1 MVVLILQSEGRYYRQ
16 QRQQYFCYQLF
27 KPFLTMNSDDF
38 RLPFNSLHYRMDYNP
53 EGLTLSI
60 LGCII
65 VRAKYFKIQRNGDE
79 ALGVCTKNEIVC
91 RSFN

>member
-1 MVVLILQSEGRYYRQ
+1 
-16 QRQQYFCYQLF
+16 
-27 KPFLTMNSDDF
+27 
-38 RLPFNSLHYRMDYNP
+38 MDYNP

-91 RSFN
+91 KVLTKWANLIF